1 MKSTEILKK
10 QIIYRSLHRGS
21 KEMDLLLGGFVK
33 KYIDNFNDKELKDLL
48 NLLFISDEDIS
59 SWYFKKNNKANVPVS
74 SVTMLLKNYK
84 I

>member
-1 MKSTEILKK
+1 MKSNEILKK

-33 KYIDNFNDKELKDLL
+33 RHIDNFNDKELEDLL
-48 NLLFISDEDIS
+48 TLLFISDEDIFN
-59 SWYFKKNNKANVPVS
+59 WYFKKNNNINVPDS
-74 SVTMLLKNYK
+74 SVTMLLRNYK

>member
-1 MKSTEILKK
+1 MKSIEILKK

-33 KYIDNFNDKELKDLL
+33 KHIDNFNEKELEDLL

-59 SWYFKKNNKANVPVS
+59 NWYFKKNNKANVPVS

>member
-1 MKSTEILKK
+1 MKSIEILKK

-33 KYIDNFNDKELKDLL
+33 KHIDNFNEKELEDLL

-59 SWYFKKNNKANVPVS
+59 NWYFKKNNKANVPVTP
-74 SVTMLLKNYK
+74 VTTILRNYK